1 MADFST
7 VNGPQSQLSA
17 PAPFPLV
24 LLSNMSNLMS
34 LKLNSFNY
42 IIWKLQLTTILNAY
56 LMIDHIDGSVQKP
69 SQFLVDIAGNLT
81 TRANPSYVSWKKHD
95 KALLTLIYSTL
106 SPPILAMLIVLNTAQ
121 EVWSN
126 LVLLHTEE
134 QSINESS
141 EMNSALA
148 MFVTGT
154 NKHNNGN
161 SGFNRGKGRNSYQKG
176 RGGRSNSY
184 SFNP

>member
-1 MADFST
+1 
-7 VNGPQSQLSA
+7 
-17 PAPFPLV
+17 
-24 LLSNMSNLMS
+24 MSNLMS

-42 IIWKLQLTTILNAY
+42 IIWKLRLTTILNAY
-56 LMIDHIDGSVQKP
+56 LMIDHSDGSVKKP

-141 EMNSALA
+141 
-148 MFVTGT
+148 
-154 NKHNNGN
+154 
-161 SGFNRGKGRNSYQKG
+161 
-176 RGGRSNSY
+176 
-184 SFNP
+184 